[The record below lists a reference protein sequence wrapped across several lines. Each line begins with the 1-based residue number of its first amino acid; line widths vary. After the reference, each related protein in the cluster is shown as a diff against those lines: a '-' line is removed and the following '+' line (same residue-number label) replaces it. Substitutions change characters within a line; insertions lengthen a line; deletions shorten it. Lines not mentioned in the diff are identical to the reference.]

1 MKQTEDLLSKGYV
14 TGRGKLRGGAFAS
27 GTAYPIGS
35 GTFGRYEFSGDGSW
49 AEYDVNNKLVDS
61 MDGAASSLSEAAD
74 ALSDASDE
82 FSEVFDWIE
91 VRIEELD
98 ETLGLLESQIENA
111 VYYNEKNTIIDD
123 LINTNK
129 IKLENLEAGYEK
141 YAAYAEELLTKVPEE
156 YREVVKNGAIDIE
169 AFVGEADE
177 ATLEAIQNYREWAQK
192 SADFKQQANEII
204 TTIRDLA
211 IQKFDNA
218 YESGDVR
225 ATVEDSQTEKIQNQI
240 DLLEEMGE
248 IASAVYYGING
259 GDAASST
266 GMFENSYKKIEY
278 LTEARKAMQ
287 EELNAAVEA
296 GQIVKGSNEWY
307 ELIDQMYQIDSEI
320 AEATMELEEFQNAIN
335 DIKWENFDQLISRLD
350 YLKEE
355 TQSLIDL
362 MDSDDMIIDPTK
374 KTYEGGT
381 IEYWTAD
388 DVKWTDEGLATLGLY
403 AQQMEMAEYTS
414 RQYAEAIDDLTK
426 DYEAN
431 LYSENE
437 YIEKLNELK
446 EGQYESIEA
455 YYDAQDAI
463 VDLNKTRIDSIKN
476 GIEKEIDAYEE
487 LIEKKKEA
495 LDTEKDLYDFQKGV
509 ADQQKN
515 IADIERKLA
524 ALANDNSLSAAAQRK
539 QLEAELAEAQYELQD
554 TYYNRSVEDKQTAL
568 DKELED
574 FQTEKDA
581 ELTKW
586 DEYLENVEV
595 IVADSLN
602 IVQAN
607 ALGVYDTLNAKA
619 QEYDLTLSDAIMT
632 PWQDGSLA
640 VSDYQDTFDTSMSS
654 TMGQLE
660 LLKQSWQEVID
671 KMTEAAE
678 IDMRNITKE
687 NMNYAAAEKAPEPEP
702 PTPEPPQE
710 QTQNTRTDEEYNAVA
725 WEVINGNYGWGNGT
739 ERRQKLEAAGYD
751 PDRVQKLVNKFWSQ
765 THPKYASGTTGVK
778 NDQLALI
785 DELGEELVLH
795 ASGGRLAYL
804 TKGSAVIPHNISE
817 NLMKLGSMDPQEML
831 DRNRPQISPSKSVV
845 NTTMEINMNI
855 AEVVHIDSVSNDTIP
870 DLTKAVRKEMDT
882 YMIKL
887 NNAIKSKVR

>member
-1 MKQTEDLLSKGYV
+1 MKQTKDLVSKGYV
-14 TGRGKLRGGAFAS
+14 TGRGKLHGGAFAS
-27 GTAYPIGS
+27 GTAYPTGS
-35 GTFGRYEFSGDGSW
+35 GKFGRYTFDGEGGW
-49 AEYDVNNKLVDS
+49 KEYDVNNNLVD
-61 MDGAASSLSEAAD
+61 ASSSLAAAAD

-111 VYYNEKNTIIDD
+111 VSYNEKNTIIDD

-129 IKLENLEAGYEK
+129 IKLDNLEAGYEK
-141 YAAYAEELLTKVPEE
+141 YAAYAEELLTRVPEE
-156 YREVVKNGAIDIE
+156 YHDAVKNGAIEIE

-218 YESGDVR
+218 YESGNVR

-248 IASAVYYGING
+248 VASAVYYGING

-287 EELNAAVEA
+287 EELNTAVEA
-296 GQIVKGSNEWY
+296 GQIQKGSNEWY

-320 AEATMELEEFQNAIN
+320 AEANMELEEFQNAIN

-350 YLKEE
+350 YLKDE

-362 MDSDDMIIDPTK
+362 MDSDDMIVDPAK

-403 AQQMEMAEYTS
+403 AQQMEIAEYTS

-426 DYEAN
+426 DYEDG

-463 VDLNKTRIDSIKN
+463 VDLNKTRIDSIKK
-476 GIEKEIDAYEE
+476 GIEKELDAYEE

-495 LDTEKDLYDFQKGV
+495 LDVEKDLYDFQKGV

-524 ALANDNSLSAAAQRK
+524 ALANDNSLSAVAKRK
-539 QLEAELAEAQYELQD
+539 QLEAELAEAQYELED
-554 TYYNRSVEDKQTAL
+554 TYYNRSVDDKQNAL

-574 FQTEKDA
+574 FQTEKDL
-581 ELTKW
+581 EIQKW
-586 DEYLENVEV
+586 EEYLDNVEA
-595 IVADSLN
+595 IIIDSLN
-602 IVQAN
+602 VVQAN
-607 ALGVYDTLNAKA
+607 ALGIGQTLTDKA
-619 QEYDLTLSDAIMT
+619 NEYNLTISDAILT
-632 PWQDGSLA
+632 PWEDGSLA
-640 VSDYQDTFDTSMSS
+640 INDYQKTFDTSISS
-654 TMGQLE
+654 TMDQLE

-687 NMNYAAAEKAPEPEP
+687 NMGYTAAEETIPEPEP
-702 PTPEPPQE
+702 PAPEPPQE
-710 QTQNTRTDEEYNAVA
+710 QAQNARTDEEYNAVA

-751 PDRVQKLVNKFWSQ
+751 PDRVQKLVNQFWNQ

-778 NDQLALI
+778 NDQFALI

-845 NTTMEINMNI
+845 NTNMEINMNI